1 MRGHPEQNTRP
12 HARLPP
18 SLLGMDAW
26 MTSQLNV
33 VLIHKLRGSLIC
45 LARYFEMLFIDV
57 YTTRHRHTSGRLVQE
72 SNVDTVTGQYV
83 TVTVLK
89 TLAHAGVDNLSLRC

>member
-1 MRGHPEQNTRP
+1 MRGKPGQNTRP

-18 SLLGMDAW
+18 SFLGMDAW

-45 LARYFEMLFIDV
+45 LAKIFR
-57 YTTRHRHTSGRLVQE
+57 
-72 SNVDTVTGQYV
+72 NVIHGSLYN
-83 TVTVLK
+83 
-89 TLAHAGVDNLSLRC
+89 HA